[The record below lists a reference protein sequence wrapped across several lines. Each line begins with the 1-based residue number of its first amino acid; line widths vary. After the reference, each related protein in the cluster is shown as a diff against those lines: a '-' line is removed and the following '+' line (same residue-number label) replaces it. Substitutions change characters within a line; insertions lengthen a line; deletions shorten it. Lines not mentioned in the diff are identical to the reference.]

1 MSIERTNRATAA
13 ALGFLIVSVIFAVLA
28 VAVKLTLN
36 APAIDA
42 PTSSEA
48 PACKPRANAPVW
60 SLLPSLDHCDW
71 TCANTARATAGARER
86 APTRRPA
93 RYPCALATSLRLPRG
108 VASSRAAT
116 SSSASSDSG
125 EVTTST

>member
-42 PTSSEA
+42 DRAAERSKALAEIRISEENSLTSAATIDA
-48 PACKPRANAPVW
+48 PRGIVR
-60 SLLPSLDHCDW
+60 LPIETALQLAAQKWQNPS
-71 TCANTARATAGARER
+71 AARADLNARAEKAAAELPK
-86 APTRRPA
+86 APEKP
-93 RYPCALATSLRLPRG
+93 
-108 VASSRAAT
+108 
-116 SSSASSDSG
+116 SAF
-125 EVTTST
+125 E

>member
-42 PTSSEA
+42 DCAAERSKALAEIRASEETTLTTA
-48 PACKPRANAPVW
+48 AVIDSKHGTVRLPIDTALTLAAQKWQNPSAARANLNDRAEKSVAPVKTE
-60 SLLPSLDHCDW
+60 SF
-71 TCANTARATAGARER
+71 E
-86 APTRRPA
+86 
-93 RYPCALATSLRLPRG
+93 
-108 VASSRAAT
+108 
-116 SSSASSDSG
+116 
-125 EVTTST
+125 